1 MHTEDTMIKRR
12 NIFTVIALFC
22 ACSLIFP
29 VSIFA
34 QDEGADAAGSGTK
47 GAEMAGAEAG
57 KQTKAGI
64 STGTVIWGT
73 VAIAVIA
80 GGILALAGG
89 SSGGGSSV
97 TTTQHH

>member
-1 MHTEDTMIKRR
+1 MIKRR
-12 NIFTVIALFC
+12 KIFTVIALFC

-47 GAEMAGAEAG
+47 GTELAGAEAG
-57 KQTKAGI
+57 KETKAGI
-64 STGTVIWGT
+64 STGTIAWGT
-73 VAIAVIA
+73 VAVALIV

-89 SSGGGSSV
+89 GGGGSSSV